1 MSELKHSKYIFTN
14 CKEDLWPFWPSALG
28 PWPLGLAF
36 TLYSVVFSSY
46 RLNIN
51 GVNFGFKEYDAACSN
66 WFVIFLIDVVLQ
78 WLVLIGIAAM
88 IATRNG
94 KILYRFFTASN
105 TQSLEEI
112 EMKIMK
118 VSTIQV

>member
-46 RLNIN
+46 GLNIN
-51 GVNFGFKEYDAACSN
+51 GVTFGFKEYDAACSN
-66 WFVIFLIDVVLQ
+66 WFVLFLIDVVLQ
-78 WLVLIGIAAM
+78 WLVLIGITAM
-88 IATRNG
+88 IAAKNG
-94 KILYRFFTASN
+94 RTLYRLFLAS
-105 TQSLEEI
+105 
-112 EMKIMK
+112 
-118 VSTIQV
+118 

>member
-36 TLYSVVFSSY
+36 TFYSVVFSSY

-51 GVNFGFKEYDAACSN
+51 GVTFGFKEYDAACSN

-88 IATRNG
+88 IAAKNG
-94 KILYRFFTASN
+94 RALYRLFLAS
-105 TQSLEEI
+105 
-112 EMKIMK
+112 
-118 VSTIQV
+118 